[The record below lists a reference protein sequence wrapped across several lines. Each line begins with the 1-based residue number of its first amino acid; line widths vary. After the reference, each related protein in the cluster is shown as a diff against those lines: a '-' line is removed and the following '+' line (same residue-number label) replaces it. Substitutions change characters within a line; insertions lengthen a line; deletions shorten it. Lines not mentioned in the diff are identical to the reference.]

1 MVTAYFSPTQLCSYI
16 VVCRSFQSL
25 VLCKFLVRSI
35 YILCFV
41 KIRKKVFIWLSL
53 TAVISPFLLRSPGTI

>member
-1 MVTAYFSPTQLCSYI
+1 MVAAYFSPELCSYI

-35 YILCFV
+35 YILCFG

-53 TAVISPFLLRSPGTI
+53 TAVISPFLLGSPGTI